1 MAKTPKVREGRP
13 AQVIKPVIAP
23 ISSDIKTKISNAF
36 QAVVTRIKEEHL

>member
-1 MAKTPKVREGRP
+1 MAKTPKIREERP
-13 AQVIKPVIAP
+13 AQVVKTVVAP